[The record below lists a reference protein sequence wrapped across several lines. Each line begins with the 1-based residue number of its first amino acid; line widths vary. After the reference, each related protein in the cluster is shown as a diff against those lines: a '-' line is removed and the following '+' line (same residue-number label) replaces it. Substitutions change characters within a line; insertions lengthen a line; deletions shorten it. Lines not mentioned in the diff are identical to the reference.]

1 MRGALGAKQE
11 PGHGLAIRK
20 AQGLVAALAIYA
32 MVMALALSLLAAHGP
47 LPHRL
52 IALWLAMSLLGPA
65 AAAILGLRQD
75 AESAR
80 GFGPRYVG
88 EPAQIVIRLFL
99 PGIILGYLLSLA
111 AAGVAPAR
119 LLPLIALDIATTLY
133 GWMLLAH
140 LLLKPQP
147 SPLRRW
153 AAMLSDV
160 GLLSIFLHFGGALS
174 VPWFSLYFWIVLG
187 FGVTPRA
194 LAAAA
199 AATLSGFAAVYAAT
213 PYWQERPGLA
223 AGIALALILLPAHLA
238 NLLRRLAPEPA
249 AEGSAEQDAPRR
261 PPLPARATPLA
272 PRRRGLDILVA
283 DGGDTQRS
291 LRQMLEAGGH
301 RITVAGG
308 LDDAFVA
315 VEGRRFDLL
324 LIGDRLEGASGAEMA
339 RLYRLEHLGEP
350 RLPIV
355 AISPDP
361 AGESETRWHDAGI
374 DRVVPKPVAAPA
386 LLAAIDDA
394 VGHLAAAAPP
404 SRWPPRARRSDD
416 RAAVL
421 DEGVIAALRE
431 LGGDEFLNE
440 VAETFRG
447 EGRRRLEELR
457 RSIRDGD
464 PAGFARLVDAFYGAA
479 INIGG
484 TRLCQALAI
493 LRGIGAGDLRERGNH
508 YLATLHREFD
518 RIEAA
523 LGSSGG
529 TPSRA

>member
-1 MRGALGAKQE
+1 MRGALGAKQG
-11 PGHGLAIRK
+11 PGHGLAIRR

-32 MVMALALSLLAAHGP
+32 IVMALALSLLAARGP

-75 AESAR
+75 AESVR
-80 GFGPRYVG
+80 GFGAAYVA
-88 EPAQIVIRLFL
+88 EPAQMVVRLFL

-140 LLLKPQP
+140 LLLKPRP

-153 AAMLSDV
+153 VAMLSDV

-187 FGVTPRA
+187 FGLTPRA

-199 AATLSGFAAVYAAT
+199 AATLFGFAAVYAAT

-249 AEGSAEQDAPRR
+249 ADGSAEQDAPRR
-261 PPLPARATPLA
+261 PLPPRAPS
-272 PRRRGLDILVA
+272 RRGLDILVA
-283 DGGDTQRS
+283 DGGDAQRS

-301 RITVAGG
+301 RITVAGSVG
-308 LDDAFVA
+308 DAFFA

-324 LIGDRLEGASGAEMA
+324 LIGDRLECVSGAEMA

-355 AISPDP
+355 AISPDA
-361 AGESETRWHDAGI
+361 AGETEARWHDAGI

-386 LLAAIDDA
+386 LLAAIDDTVA
-394 VGHLAAAAPP
+394 RLAKPAAAPP
-404 SRWPPRARRSDD
+404 SRWPAPVRRSDD

-457 RSIRDGD
+457 RSIHDGD

-479 INIGG
+479 INVGG
-484 TRLCQALAI
+484 TRLCQALTI
-493 LRGIGAGDLRERGNH
+493 LRGIGAGDLREHGNH